1 MSFFILLLFFNIYN
15 KNMAA
20 GNYDFTIEQGA
31 TVDFAVQYKD
41 SGSNPIDLSGYQA
54 RMQLRPTLGSS
65 TIYITLSSSLG
76 PCGTGLNLS
85 GSGGINASKPLS
97 SGSIGIYISAA
108 SSSQLS
114 FNEGFYD
121 LELMSGSGD
130 CTTVTRLLMG
140 QVKLSNEIT
149 IGSF

>member
-1 MSFFILLLFFNIYN
+1 
-15 KNMAA
+15 MAA

-85 GSGGINASKPLS
+85 GSSGTNPLS
-97 SGSIGIYISAA
+97 SGSIGVFISAF

-114 FNEGFYD
+114 GWEEAYYD
-121 LELMSGSGD
+121 LELISGSSYPV
-130 CTTVTRLLMG
+130 VTRIL
-140 QVKLSNEIT
+140 
-149 IGSF
+149 